1 MTALAYAYDPD
12 EVPAHRA
19 TTRHSAPKLVYDR
32 ARGQFLQTDPV
43 GYDESLN
50 LYMYSLNDPINRF
63 DPNGRDS
70 IGVRFRDQPI
80 HYPDD
85 APFGLAGQV
94 IPQAISGGH
103 SGIVAI
109 NEQSGL
115 TRYRE
120 FGRYDDNGAVRG
132 VGVSNLDFSNGVPSV
147 ESVTALLG
155 DILDIGAAAGSDDI
169 QITFDAGTD
178 FGQIMDYVAGV
189 QRADPDWAPLGPN
202 CHTFCRDAQRAGGGS
217 GPRYITN
224 LTRENAGAVAGR
236 IVDIYRGQAESR
248 REDPPTG
255 TRIRRR

>member
-1 MTALAYAYDPD
+1 MLG
-12 EVPAHRA
+12 EH
-19 TTRHSAPKLVYDR
+19 
-32 ARGQFLQTDPV
+32 FLQTDPV

-85 APFGLAGQV
+85 FPVRELRGQV

-120 FGRYDDNGAVRG
+120 FGRYDDNGAVRPI
-132 VGVSNLDFSNGVPSV
+132 GVSNLDFTNGVPST
-147 ESVTALLG
+147 ESVSELLG

-169 QITFDAGTD
+169 LITFDAGTD
-178 FGQIMDYVAGV
+178 FGRIMDYVGRV
-189 QRADPDWAPLGPN
+189 EQADPDWAPLGPN
-202 CHTFCRDAQRAGGGS
+202 CHTFCRDAQAAGGGN
-217 GPRYITN
+217 GPRFTTR
-224 LTRENAGAVAGR
+224 LTRENVGSVAGR
-236 IVDIYRGQAESR
+236 IVGVYRDQAEQREERSCQTQTGSR
-248 REDPPTG
+248 ICR
-255 TRIRRR
+255 